1 MKRPWAYVA
10 GPYSLGDSVENTNR
24 AIRVGDHLESL
35 GFVPIIPHLSL
46 LWHMVVPH
54 PAQFWYDI
62 TAEWLKRCDLVYR
75 LNGNSKGADEEVAL
89 ARQLGVI
96 VIYEDESDDEL
107 LKLYL
112 ENK

>member
-1 MKRPWAYVA
+1 MRPWCYVA
-10 GPYSLGDSVENTNR
+10 GPYSLGDPVENTNR

-54 PAQFWYDI
+54 SAQFWYDI

>member
-10 GPYSLGDSVENTNR
+10 GPYSLGDPVENTNR

-75 LNGNSKGADEEVAL
+75 LNGKSKGADEEVAL

>member
-10 GPYSLGDSVENTNR
+10 GPYSLGDPVENTNR